1 MYFGE
6 QSVTEYEL
14 FMIKKLDVASN
25 DVSTSSNINDRSTWP
40 RSILHPV
47 EFRCSTENT
56 ATNVS

>member
-1 MYFGE
+1 MHFGE

-40 RSILHPV
+40 RSILYSV

-56 ATNVS
+56 VTNVS